1 MVVKRKRDAVV
12 PEMRERLLVN
22 RDGRLHVGQW
32 LDLIVEP
39 LVSLVLLFGGGF
51 LVFGARMMI
60 LFERAWWVLLPAI
73 LILVIFPVTVRAYRY
88 ARAPIHFARLYAG
101 VQPLRGWRSQVFYT
115 AGDEQIVFKR
125 RLAPRLPLKIEHEY
139 LVYFLDEPNGKV
151 LLSIAPADHEDAD
164 LWQPTKSFDA
174 RYTRR
179 TGSR

>member
-1 MVVKRKRDAVV
+1 MAKRKRDVIV
-12 PEMRERLLVN
+12 PEMRERLQAN

-32 LDLIVEP
+32 IDLIVQP
-39 LVSLVLLFGGGF
+39 LLALALLTGAGF
-51 LVFGARMMI
+51 LVFGTRMLI
-60 LFERAWWVLLPAI
+60 LFERAWWVLIPA
-73 LILVIFPVTVRAYRY
+73 LLLLVFFPVTVRAYRY

-101 VQPLRGWRSQVFYT
+101 VQPLGGWRSQVFYT

-125 RLAPRLPLKIEHEY
+125 RLAPRLPLQIEHEY

-164 LWQPTKSFDA
+164 RWQPTKTFDV
-174 RYTRR
+174 RYGKR

>member
-1 MVVKRKRDAVV
+1 MAKRKRDAVV
-12 PEMRERLLVN
+12 PEMRERLLAN

-32 LDLIVEP
+32 IDLIVQP
-39 LVSLVLLFGGGF
+39 LLVLALLTGAGF
-51 LVFGARMMI
+51 LVFGTRMLI
-60 LFERAWWVLLPAI
+60 LFERAWWVLLPAV
-73 LILVIFPVTVRAYRY
+73 LLLVLFPVTVRAYRY

-101 VQPLRGWRSQVFYT
+101 VQTLGGWRSQVFYT
-115 AGDEQIVFKR
+115 AGDEQVVFPR
-125 RLAPRLPLKIEHEY
+125 RLAPRLPLKIEREY

-164 LWQPTKSFDA
+164 LWQPTKTFDV